1 MARLLRSEGHETWSA
16 YEAHLSEASDR
27 DLIAYAEDKK
37 AIAVTHNKDF
47 AATARVMRSA
57 RTIYLRVTE
66 DKAVIAMRRALEWI
80 AANRFPDGRVVRVTI
95 GKTPELMTP
104 L

>member
-1 MARLLRSEGHETWSA
+1 
-16 YEAHLSEASDR
+16 
-27 DLIAYAEDKK
+27 
-37 AIAVTHNKDF
+37 
-47 AATARVMRSA
+47 MRSA

-95 GKTPELMTP
+95 GKAPELMTP